1 MLSSIDPRGPRD
13 LDKKQTK
20 QDNEDMIRQI
30 AELQRVLF
38 AEEKQSI
45 LIILQGVDA
54 AGKDGTVRS
63 IFKGVNP
70 LGCNVYGF
78 KKPTDEEFAHDFLW
92 RVHQRVPRNGMIHIF
107 NRSHYEDILVPS
119 VEGYYSAE
127 RIARRYDHIN
137 HFEQLLEDSGTRI
150 LKFYLHISKEEQLER
165 LTERIN
171 NPQKHWKHNDGDW
184 ESRKKW
190 DDYME
195 VYEQIFEKCNQ
206 IPWHIVPAD
215 RNWVKVNAVAKVL
228 LATLKEMQLSWPD
241 LDTEKFKQ

>member
-1 MLSSIDPRGPRD
+1 MLSSIDPRGPRG
-13 LDKKQTK
+13 LDKRKTK
-20 QDNEDMIRQI
+20 DENKAMIDEI

-38 AEEKQSI
+38 AEEQQSV

-63 IFKGVNP
+63 IFKGINP
-70 LGCNVYGF
+70 LGCQVFGF
-78 KKPTDEEFAHDFLW
+78 KKPTEEEFAHDFLW
-92 RVHQRVPRNGMIHIF
+92 RIHQRVPRKGMIHIF

-119 VEGYYSAE
+119 VEGFYDKE
-127 RIARRYDHIN
+127 RIERRYDHIN
-137 HFEQLLEDSGTRI
+137 HFEQLLEDNGTRV

-184 ESRKKW
+184 DSRKKW

-195 VYEQIFEKCNQ
+195 VYERIFEKCNTV
-206 IPWHIVPAD
+206 PWHIVPAD
-215 RNWVKVNAVAKVL
+215 RNWIKINAIAKVL
-228 LATLKEMQLSWPD
+228 LETLKEMQLSWPD
-241 LDTEKFKQ
+241 LETEKFKP